1 MKLDPLHLVDVCI
14 YVVVLNLAFQFVP
27 DMIAET
33 FAMSLLTA
41 VLLKL
46 VVEAVLKV
54 KKSVLARRAAAST
67 GFQRVTS
74 VAMLVL
80 ILPGSKFVILWLEDL
95 VFGDAVSLGG
105 FWSVT
110 ILVFALT
117 FARKGVR
124 LILAPTVR

>member
-1 MKLDPLHLVDVCI
+1 MRLDPLHLVDVFV
-14 YVVVLNLAFQFVP
+14 YVIVLNLAFQFVP

-54 KKSVLARRAAAST
+54 KKAVLARRAAAST
-67 GFQRVTS
+67 GFQRVIS
-74 VAMLVL
+74 IAMLVL

-95 VFGDAVSLGG
+95 LFGDAVNLGC

-110 ILVFALT
+110 LLVFALT
-117 FARKGVR
+117 GARWGVR
-124 LILAPTVR
+124 QLVEPTVR

>member
-1 MKLDPLHLVDVCI
+1 MRLDPLHVVDVFV

-27 DMIAET
+27 SMIAET

-54 KKSVLARRAAAST
+54 KKLVLARRASASST
-67 GFQRVTS
+67 LGRATS
-74 VAMLVL
+74 IAMLIL

-95 VFGDAVSLGG
+95 LFGDAVTLGG

-117 FARKGVR
+117 FARAGVR
-124 LILAPTVR
+124 LLLAPPVR

>member
-1 MKLDPLHLVDVCI
+1 MRLDPLHLVDVFV

-54 KKSVLARRAAAST
+54 KKAVLARRAAAST
-67 GFQRVTS
+67 GFQRTLS
-74 VAMLVL
+74 VGMLVL